1 LFCDRDADLG
11 DKSGFLADF
20 LSAIISIN
28 PHNQRR
34 HIFISQDRQKS
45 VQSAFLFPKLQVKII
60 YSLPVILPPV
70 FLESLKGLAGFDVA
84 AFKEVHRSAQQVIS
98 IRLNA
103 DKIQTV
109 SFADATVEAA
119 VPWASNAYYLSQ
131 RPSFTLDPVF
141 HAGAYYVQEASS
153 MFLEEAIKQTTDLS
167 LPIKVLDLCAAPG
180 GKSTLL
186 QSLISKKSLLV
197 SNEVIK
203 TRVNILAE
211 NITKRGAANAIVTN
225 NDPKDFERL
234 QNYFDVIVVD
244 APCSG
249 SGLFRKDAA
258 AIDEWSLQQVTGC
271 SQRQQRILAD
281 VLPALKDGGTLI
293 YSTCSYSAIEDED
306 IADWLVNNGG
316 LLSVQINLQ
325 PQWNIVE
332 TQSPQHKAYSYRF
345 YPDKVKGEGFF
356 IAAFTKGEKT
366 LPHWQSDKYKT
377 KSERLVA
384 KEIDIVKQ
392 YLKDADDFFFI
403 KQKEEILAIPIHL
416 ENELATIQHAL
427 YIKKAG
433 VKLGS
438 LIRNELIPDHEL
450 ALSSIINKNVPSV
463 EVDLITALEY
473 LRRQDIKINT
483 SLKGWALITHQQ
495 LPLGWIKLLPNR
507 INNYYPKAWRIL
519 NK

>member
-1 LFCDRDADLG
+1 M
-11 DKSGFLADF
+11 STT
-20 LSAIISIN
+20 
-28 PHNQRR
+28 
-34 HIFISQDRQKS
+34 
-45 VQSAFLFPKLQVKII
+45 
-60 YSLPVILPPV
+60 LPSV
-70 FLESLKGLAGFDVA
+70 FLDSLKGLAGFNRTAFEDVH
-84 AFKEVHRSAQQVIS
+84 KSAQQLTS

-103 DKIQTV
+103 DKIQAV
-109 SFADATVEAA
+109 SFRDANVEAA
-119 VPWASNAYYLSQ
+119 LPWASNAFYLSQ
-131 RPSFTLDPVF
+131 RPSFTLDPIF

-153 MFLEEAIKQTTDLS
+153 MFLEEVIQQVTDLS
-167 LPIKVLDLCAAPG
+167 LPTKVLDLCAAPG

-186 QSLISKKSLLV
+186 QSLISQKSLLI

-203 TRVNILAE
+203 TRVNILVE
-211 NITKRGAANAIVTN
+211 NITKWGAANVMVTN
-225 NDPKDFERL
+225 NDPKDFKRL

-249 SGLFRKDAA
+249 SGLFRKDVA
-258 AIDEWSLQQVTGC
+258 AIDEWSMQNVTLC

-281 VLPALKDGGTLI
+281 ILPALKEGGTLI
-293 YSTCSYSAIEDED
+293 YSTCSYSIMEDEE
-306 IADWLVNNGG
+306 IADWLVNDGG

-356 IAAFTKGEKT
+356 IAAFTKGEKV
-366 LPHWQSDKYKT
+366 LPEWESNKYKT

-384 KEIDIVKQ
+384 KEIDIVKR
-392 YLKDADDFFFI
+392 YLKDAGDFFFI
-403 KQKEEILAIPIHL
+403 KQKEEVLAIPVHL

-438 LIRNELIPDHEL
+438 IIRNELIPDHEL
-450 ALSSIINKNVPSV
+450 ALSSIINKNLASV
-463 EVDLITALEY
+463 EVDAITALQY
-473 LRRQDIKINT
+473 LRRQEINIGT
-483 SLKGWALITHQQ
+483 NLKGWILITHQQ
-495 LPLGWIKLLPNR
+495 LSLGWVKVLPNR
-507 INNYYPKAWRIL
+507 INNYYPKEWRIL